1 MNPAVITLLLTIAM
15 PPNVPDIQLRL
26 NEPSIELCLNDAK
39 EFLVRGVPKAAKNA
53 VGVAAMCLVP
63 KGANGDDL

>member
-1 MNPAVITLLLTIAM
+1 M

-26 NEPSIELCLNDAK
+26 KEPSIEVCLSDAR
-39 EFLVRGVPKAAKNA
+39 EFLVHGVPKGAENA

-63 KGANGDDL
+63 KDVNSEL